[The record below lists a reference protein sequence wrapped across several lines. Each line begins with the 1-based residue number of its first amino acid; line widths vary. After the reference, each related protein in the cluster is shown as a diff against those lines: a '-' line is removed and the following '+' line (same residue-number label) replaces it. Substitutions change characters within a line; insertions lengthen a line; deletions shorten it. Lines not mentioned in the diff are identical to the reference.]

1 MIIQKFARPLAHTA
15 TCLPFVVA
23 FSIAAGTPASLAQE
37 APASNKPIAQTFDAR
52 GFQSALM
59 AEFEASQGRWDQAFQ
74 SYFELALRH
83 PSDEHFD
90 RAISMALKGRSAQNA
105 LLASRTWIKANPDSL
120 DAYDRTVMILLAID
134 KMDELKEPLT
144 ELLKRT
150 PIEQR
155 AQAIDRL
162 SNALRRS
169 NQKTQA
175 RQIAQEVLEPHLSHP
190 ATSVAARRALAW
202 LELRDNRNE
211 QALAMARQLVEQG
224 ELHSE
229 TGMLLVSL
237 TDRKVSGA
245 EALLKAVLAKSDM
258 PHVDLAYIQWMVRQQ
273 QYAPALARLQSLTQ
287 NHPELDTA
295 WLIKGG
301 LEYETQQLEAAR
313 VSLERYL
320 GLAKDSGEAARS
332 VSQARLMLAQI
343 AAQEKR
349 LDQADAWLAQIDD
362 RSMHWDVQFQRAKIK
377 ESLQGLD
384 AALAWLDQLPA
395 LNKDDQ
401 KRKLTL
407 QSQLLKAHNDFRQ
420 AADRLRKALALQADD
435 PELMYDLAMTIEKL
449 GEFDEYERLL
459 RRVIQLKPDSAH
471 AYNALGYA
479 LADRNV
485 RLSEA
490 KELILKAVQLSPEDA
505 YILDSLAW
513 VEFRMGNAQVA
524 LDLLRKAFAKQ
535 ADPEIAAHLG
545 EVLWSM
551 GQSDQA
557 RTIWA
562 DSLKLNPNNVV
573 LKTTMDRLTRQ

>member
-15 TCLPFVVA
+15 TCLPFAVA
-23 FSIAAGTPASLAQE
+23 FSIAAGSPASLAQE
-37 APASNKPIAQTFDAR
+37 APAASKPIAQTFDAR

-83 PSDEHFD
+83 PSDAHFD
-90 RAISMALKGRSAQNA
+90 RAIAMALKGRSAQNA
-105 LLASRTWIKANPDSL
+105 LLGSRTWIKANPDSL
-120 DAYDRTVMILLAID
+120 EAYDRTVMILLAID

-144 ELLKRT
+144 QLLKRT
-150 PIEQR
+150 PTEQR

-175 RQIAQEVLEPHLSHP
+175 RQIAQEVLEPHLSHT

-224 ELHSE
+224 ELNTE

-287 NHPELDTA
+287 NHPQLDTA

-301 LEYETQQLEAAR
+301 LEYETQQLDTAR

-320 GLAKDSGEAARS
+320 SLAKDTSEAARS
-332 VSQARLMLAQI
+332 VAQARLMLAQI

-362 RSMHWDVQFQRAKIK
+362 RSMHWDVQLQRAKIK

-401 KRKLTL
+401 KKKFLL